1 MQIVEKYPMAEHLT
15 GFERAEAVPCAF
27 CDSTDTELI
36 SLFGQFLLGS
46 QYYCN
51 NCHTVFETVR
61 WVEPGESSNKEEGEN
76 KGA

>member
-1 MQIVEKYPMAEHLT
+1 MADHLSDS
-15 GFERAEAVPCAF
+15 ERAKRTPCAF
-27 CDSTDTELI
+27 CDSTDTVLI

-51 NCHTVFETVR
+51 NCHTVFDAVR
-61 WVEPGESSNKEEGEN
+61 WVEPDSITSEEQSKN